1 MGESLLNK
9 TTMFPVSV
17 SNGGTGNSTLAPGDI
32 LIGNGTDAITTIPTL
47 LISKGGTGGTTAT
60 SARTNLDVMHAAT
73 LYSNASG
80 TNGTI
85 TLSDN
90 VSNYSIIR
98 FYYIGFVARQS
109 CDVDVDTLANSEVC
123 LQVNYCNSAQ
133 SATWSKSCLLG
144 VSGNTVTFSRNTSV
158 KIDSNGVSF
167 DTTTTE
173 RMYILKVVGYKY

>member
-9 TTMFPVSV
+9 TNMFPVSV
-17 SNGGTGNSTLAPGDI
+17 AN
-32 LIGNGTDAITTIPTL
+32 
-47 LISKGGTGGTTAT
+47 GGTGGTTAT
-60 SARTNLDVMHAAT
+60 SARTNLDVMHATT

-98 FYYIGFVARQS
+98 FYYTGFAARQS
-109 CDVDVDTLANSEVC
+109 CDVDVDTLANNEVC

-133 SATWSKSCLLG
+133 SATWSKSCLLS

-158 KIDSNGVSF
+158 RIDSNGVSF

>member
-9 TTMFPVSV
+9 TNMFPVSV
-17 SNGGTGNSTLAPGDI
+17 ANGGTGA
-32 LIGNGTDAITTIPTL
+32 
-47 LISKGGTGGTTAT
+47 TTAT
-60 SARTNLDVMHAAT
+60 SARTNLDVMHATT

-98 FYYIGFVARQS
+98 FYYTGNVARQS
-109 CDVDVDTLANSEVC
+109 CDVDVDTLANNEIC

-133 SATWSKSCLLG
+133 SATWSKSCLLS

-158 KIDSNGVSF
+158 KIESSGVSF

>member
-17 SNGGTGNSTLAPGDI
+17 SNGGTG
-32 LIGNGTDAITTIPTL
+32 
-47 LISKGGTGGTTAT
+47 GTTAT
-60 SARTNLDVMHAAT
+60 SARTNLDVMHATT

-80 TNGTI
+80 TNSTI

-98 FYYIGFVARQS
+98 FYYIGNAARQS

-133 SATWSKSCLLG
+133 VATWSKSCLLS

-158 KIDSNGVSF
+158 RIDSNGVSF

>member
-9 TTMFPVSV
+9 TNMFPVSV
-17 SNGGTGNSTLAPGDI
+17 AN
-32 LIGNGTDAITTIPTL
+32 
-47 LISKGGTGGTTAT
+47 GGTGGTTAT
-60 SARTNLDVMHAAT
+60 SARTNLDVMHATT

-98 FYYIGFVARQS
+98 FYYIGNVARQS
-109 CDVDVDTLANSEVC
+109 CDVDVDTLANREVC

-133 SATWSKSCLLG
+133 VATWSKSCLLS
-144 VSGNTVTFSRNTSV
+144 VSGNTITFSRNTSV